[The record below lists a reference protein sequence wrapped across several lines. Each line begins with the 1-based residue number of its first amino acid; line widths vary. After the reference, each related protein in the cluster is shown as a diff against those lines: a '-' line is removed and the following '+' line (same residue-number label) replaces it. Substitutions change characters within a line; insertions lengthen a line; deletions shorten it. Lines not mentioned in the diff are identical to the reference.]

1 MQRNE
6 AILLFDTFMTRFMK
20 SKYKEM
26 VKSLYI
32 FGSLQKGSSEPNDID
47 LFAVLETTEE
57 VRFGRLGHTILQDF
71 LGKLQ
76 NIDLQVC
83 NEKEFEEFIGFTL
96 SKKDLCLIWSD
107 ANQDTNWQSLIDRT
121 CPVNVN
127 YRKEKA
133 FQYHEFKA
141 DYPLKCKFQA
151 AVEKHII
158 KVRELPAEQF
168 YLDTGPWNYEVFMKD
183 ELGRFVWK
191 QVDAYEELMDN
202 LDYHKKQGV
211 SSQYLKTLKVLYSY
225 AYRNDICL
233 QEEILHARNLRK
245 PYETFLEANEG
256 TIIFRFYIVDLNQ
269 SIYHLNYSQS
279 IEQVILIPRYKV
291 KSKNNYLYEIR
302 RGKKWS
308 IESLRLLDDIY
319 HEAWRSPFKG

>member
-1 MQRNE
+1 MVVMQRNE
-6 AILLFDTFMTRFMK
+6 AILLFDKFMTRLMK
-20 SKYKEM
+20 SKYREL
-26 VKSLYI
+26 VKSLYL

-47 LFAVLETTEE
+47 LLAVLQTNET
-57 VRFGRLGHTILQDF
+57 VRFERLENTIRQDF

-76 NIDLQVC
+76 NIDLLVC
-83 NEKEFEEFIGFTL
+83 NEKEFDKFIGFAF
-96 SKKDLCLIWSD
+96 SRNDLCLIWAD
-107 ANQDTNWQSLIDRT
+107 TNQDPNWQSLIDRT

-141 DYPLKCKFQA
+141 DYRLKCKFQA
-151 AVEKHII
+151 AVERHII

-168 YLDTGPWNYEVFMKD
+168 YLDTGPWNDEVIMKD
-183 ELGRFVWK
+183 ESGRFVWK
-191 QVDAYEELMDN
+191 HVDTYEELMDN

-211 SSQYLKTLKVLYSY
+211 SSQYLKTLKVLHSY

-233 QEEILHARNLRK
+233 QEEILYARKLGR

-269 SIYHLNYSQS
+269 SLYHLNYSQS
-279 IEQVILIPRYKV
+279 IDQVILIPRYKV
-291 KSKNNYLYEIR
+291 QSKNNYLYEIM
-302 RGKKWS
+302 RGERWS
-308 IESLRLLDDIY
+308 PENLRLLDDIY
-319 HEAWRSPFKG
+319 HKA